1 MQNLDDKLKQA
12 REISWD
18 KFGKTITAYLPGM
31 FNYNGLKGRY
41 PALSITGTDCELQ
54 CDHCKTSIL
63 KPMPSCK
70 SPEQLIKKA
79 LKLSEAGNHGIL
91 ISGGCDS
98 SGRLPWEGFI
108 PAIKEIKK
116 KTDLFVSIHSGLI
129 DQQTAIRLKGAGVD
143 QALIDVIGD
152 DETFQDIYHVDF
164 GVSKIQDSMEALNK
178 AGIPIIPHVVCGL
191 HYGEIKGERK
201 ALEIISRFN
210 VEQLVIVSLMVIPG
224 TPLQGTKPVEA
235 EEVAEIIA
243 DARIMM
249 PDVRIS
255 LGCARRRGD
264 SRLEILAIDAGINRI
279 AIPSE
284 EALEHAEEYGLEI
297 RYQKTCCS
305 VSRDI
310 SGTEW

>member
-12 REISWD
+12 REISWK

-31 FNYNGLKGRY
+31 FNYNGLKGKY

-54 CDHCKTSIL
+54 CDHCQSSIL

-70 SPEQLIKKA
+70 TPEQLIEKA
-79 LKLSEAGNHGIL
+79 LKLSDKGTHGIL

-98 SGRLPWEGFI
+98 LGRLPWGDFI
-108 PAIKEIKK
+108 PVIKEIKK
-116 KTDLFVSIHSGLI
+116 KTDLFVSVHSGLI
-129 DQQTAIRLKGAGVD
+129 DIETALRLKKAGVD
-143 QALIDVIGD
+143 QTLIDVIGD
-152 DETFQDIYHVDF
+152 DETFQRIYHVDF
-164 GVSKIQDSMEALNK
+164 GVSKIQGSMDALNK

-191 HYGEIKGERK
+191 HYGEIKGEKK
-201 ALEIISRFN
+201 ALEMISRFN

-224 TPLQGTKPVEA
+224 TPLQGTKPLEA
-235 EEVAEIIA
+235 EAVAEIIA
-243 DARIMM
+243 DARILM

-255 LGCARRRGD
+255 LGCARKRGD
-264 SRLEILAIDAGINRI
+264 SRLDMLAIDAGVNRI

-297 RYQKTCCS
+297 RYQRTCCS

-310 SGTEW
+310 SGAEW